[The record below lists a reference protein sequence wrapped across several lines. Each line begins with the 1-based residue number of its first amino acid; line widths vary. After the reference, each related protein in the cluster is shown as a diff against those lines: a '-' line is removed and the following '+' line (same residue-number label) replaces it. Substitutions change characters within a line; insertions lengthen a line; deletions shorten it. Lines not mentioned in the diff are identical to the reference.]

1 MGRVFTGYWLGLLTL
16 CAIAFSITLEEAEQR
31 ALDNFYETK
40 IARMEIRKKEN
51 ERLEKLGGLMPE
63 VNLQANFTIAKKQS
77 FSLAVPPAPPQEFV
91 FLKGSY
97 NSFLLQLKQDL
108 FNLTKFREYEI
119 AKTLLEL
126 QEDTLREAENKV
138 RFEVRS
144 AYLKALSA
152 KLALEIQEK
161 YLELVRAHLR
171 DVEELYKE
179 GLVAFKDVLETKVK
193 LYEVEEKV
201 ESLRSSYNKALE
213 YLSYLVGEEV
223 KEVKDID
230 GNYEDISL
238 KGREELISTMRNSRP
253 LLKALSKKVRA
264 MEDSVRVVR
273 SYFYP
278 QAVFEAVYQYTEES
292 DLFPKNR
299 YFLTFSL
306 RWNLFSGLRRFRA
319 LEVSKI
325 SYLQEQERFRDIQR
339 RLELELIS
347 LLEDMKAVRLKLKL
361 SEERLREAKEHL
373 RIAKE
378 KYRAGLGTNTEVLN
392 AQSYYISA
400 ENQLK
405 LSKYEYLEKIFKL
418 YEVVGYER

>member
-1 MGRVFTGYWLGLLTL
+1 
-16 CAIAFSITLEEAEQR
+16 
-31 ALDNFYETK
+31 
-40 IARMEIRKKEN
+40 
-51 ERLEKLGGLMPE
+51 
-63 VNLQANFTIAKKQS
+63 
-77 FSLAVPPAPPQEFV
+77 
-91 FLKGSY
+91 
-97 NSFLLQLKQDL
+97 
-108 FNLTKFREYEI
+108 
-119 AKTLLEL
+119 
-126 QEDTLREAENKV
+126 
-138 RFEVRS
+138 
-144 AYLKALSA
+144 
-152 KLALEIQEK
+152 
-161 YLELVRAHLR
+161 
-171 DVEELYKE
+171 
-179 GLVAFKDVLETKVK
+179 
-193 LYEVEEKV
+193 
-201 ESLRSSYNKALE
+201 
-213 YLSYLVGEEV
+213 
-223 KEVKDID
+223 
-230 GNYEDISL
+230 
-238 KGREELISTMRNSRP
+238 
-253 LLKALSKKVRA
+253 

-325 SYLQEQERFRDIQR
+325 SYLQEQERFRDMQR
-339 RLELELIS
+339 RLELDLIS

-361 SEERLREAKEHL
+361 SEERLREAEEHL